1 MNLYDLKDG
10 RTQDAAVMKPTA
22 TENVAAEQ
30 NPGSASQL
38 RSALRYFHWAATA
51 LLLVL
56 FIPAFHRA
64 GLPFNINWSRFFGT
78 YWGGLMVRSV
88 CAAAVLYVLGFPL
101 RETLIPLW
109 ENYRRQR
116 GRFVVLAVFAA
127 YVLWWFGWWIGL
139 MLIVDTVAFLE
150 FFDRISGDPA
160 KLARAAKDIAIP
172 AGYFFLGLV
181 LVFCYNDVIASL
193 EFVGKYS
200 YAYNRLDSVLLGGY
214 TISQIAHAV
223 AQRVP
228 VSTFSFLELIY
239 FGMFGQVGATIILI
253 AMKCGRK
260 RTLTFVGTMLT
271 AYYLSLFIFS
281 IWPGMSPFTI
291 CPNHFSR
298 FPHSLAIYHV
308 QKVTIL
314 KPRLLWEHALRPVID
329 TDYFIA
335 FPCMHIAL
343 PAIALW
349 FVRPWKRIVVALAIY
364 DAVLFIAIL
373 LLEQHYLVDLIG
385 GLFVAAISIVM
396 VHGPRS
402 EASNNMS
409 LSR

>member
-1 MNLYDLKDG
+1 MIPATTDG
-10 RTQDAAVMKPTA
+10 
-22 TENVAAEQ
+22 VAAHK
-30 NPGSASQL
+30 NPRLTRQI
-38 RSALRYFHWAATA
+38 RSALRNFHWAVTA

-56 FIPAFHRA
+56 FIPAFHSA

-88 CAAAVLYVLGFPL
+88 CAAAVLYLLGFPP

-109 ENYRRQR
+109 EHYRKQK
-116 GRFVVLAVFAA
+116 GRFVVLVVFAA
-127 YVLWWFGWWIGL
+127 YVLWWFGWWIGV

-160 KLARAAKDIAIP
+160 KLGRAAKDIALP
-172 AGYFFLGLV
+172 AAYFFVGLV

-200 YAYNRLDSVLLGGY
+200 SAYNRLDSILLGGY

-228 VSTFSFLELIY
+228 VSTFSFLEVIY
-239 FGMFGQVGATIILI
+239 FGMFGQIGATIILT
-253 AMKCGRK
+253 AMKFGRK
-260 RTLTFVGTMLT
+260 RTLSFVGTMLT

-281 IWPGMSPFTI
+281 LWPGMSPFTI

-308 QKVTIL
+308 QEVTIL

-329 TDYFIA
+329 TDYYIA

-349 FVRPWKRIVVALAIY
+349 FVRPWKRIVVALAVY
-364 DAVLFIAIL
+364 DAMLFIAIL

-385 GLFVAAISIVM
+385 GLVVAAISLAM
-396 VHGPRS
+396 VHGPKS
-402 EASNNMS
+402 ETSDNMS
-409 LSR
+409 LSQ